1 MINALQG
8 VDGLM
13 NGFTFGIDSIV
24 QRNAERAA
32 IHAQEYDRQ
41 LTAWQVYANGMEAK
55 MEQLRAHYS
64 SVLEKERQGKQEQM
78 RYISRNTIERLSALY
93 ERIELLDERLQ
104 NVSASEHS
112 AAAVRDLL
120 IAEAQACEDP
130 TQFTALNPAKRAKV
144 AEDARRYFM
153 DHHNVRL
160 GSPKL

>member
-8 VDGLM
+8 VDALM
-13 NGFTFGIDSIV
+13 GGFTSGIDFIA

-32 IHAQEYDRQ
+32 IHAQAYDRQ
-41 LTAWQVYANGMEAK
+41 LTAWQVYANGLEAK
-55 MEQLRAHYS
+55 MEHVRAHYA
-64 SVLEKERQGKQEQM
+64 SVLEKERQEQQEQQ
-78 RYISRNTIERLSALY
+78 RYISRSTIERLSALY

-104 NVSASEHS
+104 NVSASAHS

-153 DHHNVRL
+153 DNHNVRL
-160 GSPKL
+160 GAPKL